1 MPPAIKSSVMEA
13 RIMSDLNAESVY
25 KEICQNIRETDAISF
40 KLLNLVP
47 LGSTLGAGILALF
60 QKSALL
66 ENAPSLVIASAI
78 VFLSLTG
85 SVIVFGLYKWEL
97 RNIQKCK
104 FLIDQA
110 ANIEE
115 GETIRQYKGWNQQ
128 KARWG
133 KTRAEKLIYRTSMLI
148 WFIPVA
154 VLLITYLQSKLS

>member
-1 MPPAIKSSVMEA
+1 M
-13 RIMSDLNAESVY
+13 MSDLSAESVY

-47 LGSTLGAGILALF
+47 LSSTLGGGILALF

-66 ENAPSLVIASAI
+66 ENPPSPVIASAI
-78 VFLSLTG
+78 VFLALTG

-110 ANIEE
+110 ANMEE
-115 GETIRQYKGWNQQ
+115 TGQTQFKGWNQQ
-128 KARWG
+128 TSVWTKTKAE
-133 KTRAEKLIYRTSMLI
+133 TLIYRTSMLI
-148 WFIPVA
+148 WLIPIA
-154 VLLITYLQSKLS
+154 ILLITYLQSKLG

>member
-1 MPPAIKSSVMEA
+1 
-13 RIMSDLNAESVY
+13 MSDINAESVY

-47 LGSTLGAGILALF
+47 LGSTLAGGILALF

-66 ENAPSLVIASAI
+66 ENGPSLVIGFAI
-78 VFLSLTG
+78 VFLSLAG

-97 RNIQKCK
+97 RNIQKCN

-110 ANIEE
+110 ANMEE
-115 GETIRQYKGWNQQ
+115 TGQTQFKGWNQQ
-128 KARWG
+128 KAIWG

-148 WFIPVA
+148 WLIPVA
-154 VLLITYLQSKLS
+154 ILFITYLQSKLG